1 MEGEIARRICTYTGD
16 QGLKGAIE
24 ASGVPVED
32 LEAGNES
39 IYLDVDTREEYR
51 ELLRWVCRQ
60 ESSQRKCKMH

>member
-1 MEGEIARRICTYTGD
+1 MLFRS
-16 QGLKGAIE
+16 E

-60 ESSQRKCKMH
+60 ETSQRKCKMH

>member
-1 MEGEIARRICTYTGD
+1 MTD

-60 ESSQRKCKMH
+60 ETSQRKCKMH